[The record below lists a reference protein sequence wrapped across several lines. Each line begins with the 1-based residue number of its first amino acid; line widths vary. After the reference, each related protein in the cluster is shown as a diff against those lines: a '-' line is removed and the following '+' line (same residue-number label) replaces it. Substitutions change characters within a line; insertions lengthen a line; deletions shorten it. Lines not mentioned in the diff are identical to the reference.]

1 MNKEKISRRKLMGL
15 GGLGILG
22 LAGHKALGQGLM
34 CGLTPPQT
42 EGPFYPISDQ
52 ADKNNDLTIIRGATL
67 EARGRRILIV
77 GQVVD
82 EQCQPVEGAL
92 VEIWQACDTGRY
104 NHPNDPNPAEL
115 DPNFQYWGQDVTD
128 ADGRY
133 SFRTIIPGRYPA
145 SATWLRPPH
154 IHYKVHKRGFHEL
167 TTQMYFRGDRDNAA
181 DHILRALSHEEQERV
196 LVDFVESG
204 TESTL
209 LTGEFNLTIRRV
221 AGA

>member
-1 MNKEKISRRKLMGL
+1 MWTDATADRG
-15 GGLGILG
+15 
-22 LAGHKALGQGLM
+22 ALL
-34 CGLTPPQT
+34 P
-42 EGPFYPISDQ
+42 
-52 ADKNNDLTIIRGATL
+52 NLTIIRGATL

>member
-1 MNKEKISRRKLMGL
+1 MKEKISRRKLMGL
-15 GGLGILG
+15 GGMGILG
-22 LAGHKALGQGLM
+22 LAGSKALGQGLL
-34 CGLTPPQT
+34 CGLTPRQT
-42 EGPFYPISDQ
+42 EGPFYPVSDQ
-52 ADKNNDLTIIRGATL
+52 ADKNNDLTVIRGANQ
-67 EARGRRILIV
+67 EARGQRIHIL
-77 GQVVD
+77 GQVLD
-82 EQCQPVEGAL
+82 EQCRPVEGAL

-115 DPNFQYWGQDVTD
+115 DPNFQYWGQDITD

-167 TTQMYFRGDRDNAA
+167 TTQMYFKGDRDNGG
-181 DHILRALSHEEQERV
+181 DHILRSLSQEEQEKV
-196 LVDFVESG
+196 LVEFVESP

-209 LTGEFNLTIRRV
+209 LVGEFNLTISQV
-221 AGA
+221 VGA